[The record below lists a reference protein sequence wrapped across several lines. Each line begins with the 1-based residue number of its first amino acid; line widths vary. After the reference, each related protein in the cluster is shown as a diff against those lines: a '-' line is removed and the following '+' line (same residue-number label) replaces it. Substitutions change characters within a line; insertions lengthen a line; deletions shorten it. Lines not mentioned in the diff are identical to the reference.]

1 MYKNIKDCVVGRKYR
16 FDEHYHNVCNDDV
29 NLSYMTGECVTNKKF
44 KSGHH
49 LVEIRMHL
57 DVPQLGGEFNNKAM
71 FYFPDDHQYENVK
84 VSEYEG
90 I

>member
-16 FDEHYHNVCNDDV
+16 FDEHYHEVCSEDV
-29 NLSYMTGECVTNKKF
+29 NLSYMTGECVVNEKRPDR
-44 KSGHH
+44 H
-49 LVEIRMHL
+49 VIEIRMHL
-57 DVPQLGGEFNNKAM
+57 DVAELKGEYQNRAIFH
-71 FYFPDDHQYENVK
+71 FPHDHQYENVK